1 MQNTSLLRRAGAMLY
16 DGLLIVA
23 VLFLGTI
30 PFVAVRAG
38 ESVDPG
44 SLPYQ
49 LAMGTLVFVFYVGF
63 WSRYGRTLGMQ
74 SWGLR
79 IEDRN
84 GNPPSLAKCSLR
96 FVAALLSWIPFGLG
110 FFWQLTDRD
119 GLTWHDRLSGTR
131 LRHYP
136 RKP

>member
-1 MQNTSLLRRAGAMLY
+1 MLY

-30 PFVAVRAG
+30 PFVALRAG

-79 IEDRN
+79 IEDDN
-84 GNPPSLAKCSLR
+84 GNPPGLAQCSLR
-96 FVAALLSWIPFGLG
+96 FAAALLSWIPFGLG
-110 FFWQLTDRD
+110 FFWQLIDRD
-119 GLTWHDRLSGTR
+119 RLTWHDRLSGTR

-136 RKP
+136 RNP